1 MKARAEK
8 IREIAKRLLQ
18 EGKADVVIGYA
29 RGAAPMR
36 EQPFFARTPE
46 EAERLTWSSFCV
58 GNTAKPL
65 IQAAR
70 AGERVGVVAQGC
82 ASRNV
87 AGLIVERQV
96 ARDKVVVIGVP
107 CLGMV
112 DFRKVEAQIAR
123 TEGRRI
129 ESVAEEGEELVVR
142 GRGFERALKRK
153 ELLRDNCLTCQ
164 HRNPVLAD
172 EMAADPTPETGGG
185 DIDKVAAP
193 WEKLPAPDRWARFRE
208 TFADCIRCYACRDAC
223 PLCYCKT
230 CFVDDA
236 RPQWLGKTQDVTD
249 VASFHLMRA
258 FHCAGRCTDCGA
270 CESACPQGIKVRRL
284 TSKIEKD
291 IRSLYSYEAGMDL
304 EAVPPMASFR
314 ADDSDDFIKQGGEE

>member
-18 EGKADVVIGYA
+18 EGKVDVVIGYA
-29 RGAAPMR
+29 RGASPMR
-36 EQPFFARTPE
+36 EQPYFARTPE
-46 EAERLTWSSFCV
+46 EAGQLTWSSFCV
-58 GNTAKPL
+58 GNTAKFL
-65 IQAAR
+65 VQAAG
-70 AGERVGVVAQGC
+70 AGERAAVVAQGC

-87 AGLIVERQV
+87 VGLIVEKQV

-112 DFRKVEAQIAR
+112 DSRKVEARIAR
-123 TEGRRI
+123 SEGRRV

-142 GRGFERALKRK
+142 GRGFEKRLKRK
-153 ELLRDNCLTCQ
+153 ELLRDNCFTCQ

-172 EMAADPTPETGGG
+172 EMAAEPTAATGGG
-185 DIDKVAAP
+185 DIDTVAAP
-193 WEKLPAPDRWARFRE
+193 WEKLPAADRWASFRE

-236 RPQWLGKTQDVTD
+236 KPQWLGKTQDVTD

-291 IRSLYSYEAGMDL
+291 IRTLYTYEAGMGLD
-304 EAVPPMASFR
+304 AIPPMTTFR
-314 ADDSDDFIKQGGEE
+314 ADDSDDFIKQGGAQ